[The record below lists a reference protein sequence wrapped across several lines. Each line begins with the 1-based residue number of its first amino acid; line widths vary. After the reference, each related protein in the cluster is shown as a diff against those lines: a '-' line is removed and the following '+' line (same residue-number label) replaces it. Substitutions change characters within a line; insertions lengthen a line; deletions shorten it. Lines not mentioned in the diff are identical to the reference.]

1 MYDVISRNNTDNSD
15 LLTNNSHQEE
25 ISLTVLELALNMVEQ
40 NSVFLSNSD
49 VLHSTLFCVIV
60 APLVDRKKSK
70 LSRKREKEKK
80 DIVSGLV
87 IFIKR
92 LHGYSCPD

>member
-1 MYDVISRNNTDNSD
+1 
-15 LLTNNSHQEE
+15 
-25 ISLTVLELALNMVEQ
+25 MVEQ

-49 VLHSTLFCVIV
+49 VLHSTMFCVII

-87 IFIKR
+87 ILLKGFMVIVVQTKWSLVIVVLIMVVR
-92 LHGYSCPD
+92 